1 MVDWL
6 QLNIMKWGPPA
17 GIIAAGIFLGWIFK
31 RFIHTRLVKAA
42 EKSKWE
48 GDDVVLKALA
58 SQIIFWFF
66 LAALSIAVR
75 DIKFADPI
83 GTYVSKLLVV
93 LLVGSITHAAS
104 KLIVGLF
111 NLWSQNQ
118 DKGFPSTVMFTNI
131 VRIAVYLIGILII
144 LDMLE
149 MSIAPMLTALGVGG
163 LAVSLA
169 LKDTLSDVFAG
180 LHILLSKKVQPG
192 DFIHIDSGEMGYVT
206 NISWRNTTMLERT
219 NNILHIP
226 NTKLSSAIIKNYD
239 SNDPSFSVKIP
250 FGVAYGTD
258 LDRAEKVALEVAGD
272 VQNSLEETNK
282 NFTPTVRIQVLGES
296 SIDMMAYFRCN
307 KYGDH
312 HPIIHQFIKK
322 LHQRFDE
329 ENIEIPFPMRTVIQR
344 NDPAE

>member
-17 GIIAAGIFLGWIFK
+17 GIIAAGILLGWIFK

-58 SQIIFWFF
+58 SQIVFWFF

-192 DFIHIDSGEMGYVT
+192 DFIHVDSGEMGYVT

-312 HPIIHQFIKK
+312 HPSFINLSKNCISDLMKK
-322 LHQRFDE
+322 ILRYHSPCE
-329 ENIEIPFPMRTVIQR
+329 L
-344 NDPAE
+344 